1 MRSMRF
7 CVVAR
12 ANARTN
18 RQSPPAHRRSLS
30 LSRSLARA
38 RDRSRA
44 RSTPPSSSPRPN
56 RTTAHLRIHPA
67 HALGERIGRV
77 RHDARV
83 GSLARLLPSRVLRR
97 RLPRERGGGRDRARE
112 TTHTHGEK
120 HASIRL
126 NTTEGD
132 ARHSWRV
139 DYTGSASRCARAR
152 ARWMRAARRRPPV
165 LFARRSRALSSRDET
180 RTERNGV
187 DRVLDDADEIQK
199 TNHHRRLT
207 TTTTTTTTRAGAAET
222 IIGRGW
228 RRETRYARS
237 TRRRAMRCATRRERR
252 CARSGG

>member
-1 MRSMRF
+1 M
-7 CVVAR
+7 
-12 ANARTN
+12 T
-18 RQSPPAHRRSLS
+18 
-30 LSRSLARA
+30 LASA
-38 RDRSRA
+38 RSRD
-44 RSTPPSSSPRPN
+44 SSPRASSAVDCRAN
-56 RTTAHLRIHPA
+56 GEAGATA
-67 HALGERIGRV
+67 
-77 RHDARV
+77 
-83 GSLARLLPSRVLRR
+83 
-97 RLPRERGGGRDRARE
+97 RERQHTHA
-112 TTHTHGEK
+112 HTHGEK

-139 DYTGSASRCARAR
+139 DYTGSASRCAHERAR
-152 ARWMRAARRRPPV
+152 RMRAARRRPPV

-207 TTTTTTTTRAGAAET
+207 TTTTTRAGAAET

-252 CARSGG
+252 CARSGGEFQIIFSSTPRRRANDERGRDRDATRGRHIRDMQRKSRGR